1 MHEGY
6 LVSKNSGGIWVK
18 VVPSDIREMVIKYH
32 HDVPTGGHFGV
43 KKVMRRLKDDYY
55 WPGMRT
61 QVRNYIYRCE
71 GCQLSNQGVTKAG
84 NAPHFR
90 PGKPFEH
97 LALDFI
103 GPLEKTS
110 KGHSSILTIVDL
122 FTKFPIL
129 IPTRDQ
135 CASTVVKALLES
147 VITIFGVPKTILSD
161 RGSAFIS
168 CIFKG
173 ICKAMG
179 VSAVNTTAWRPQSNG
194 AVERLNR
201 TVIESLRRCEA
212 GSNWDDILPM
222 VALAIRT
229 TEHSST
235 GFTPAKLVFG
245 HELRLPQPFQEAGQS
260 PVSEDLIAQTA
271 AFYERELTEEVEKIR
286 EVVRQTYLNEQEEAR
301 IKFENKGLRTF
312 NNGDLVLVERMHETK
327 GRHKFEPRY
336 GGPYECGNPIT
347 HPLPRLPSTFH
358 IGFTT
363 EPVKVDRMNEDGNMQ
378 RMTEAEDEYF
388 ADALT
393 NMQPHCDELVSRL
406 TDAIRGIAVPR
417 VEEALISPF
426 DGSYAA
432 NNFIQQLERTSEG
445 PQDDATLQARL
456 RALLKVEALTEGL
469 QASDQRLMRAIA
481 PKTLT
486 EWYSTMTRIKG
497 TSSLPTPS
505 EPFQGVSNTSAF
517 HRDTGTPSR
526 GRNYNPFSPNNYPRY
541 PSGARR
547 PPSPCKYCQGDH
559 WNNECSMNRRPY
571 RQQAYHGQP
580 TAHYFPPEQNGA
592 HNLPVPAPRSSRTPQ
607 GNENSSF
614 RP

>member
-1 MHEGY
+1 
-6 LVSKNSGGIWVK
+6 
-18 VVPSDIREMVIKYH
+18 
-32 HDVPTGGHFGV
+32 
-43 KKVMRRLKDDYY
+43 MRNRHICERPRVYKE
-55 WPGMRT
+55 P
-61 QVRNYIYRCE
+61 RN
-71 GCQLSNQGVTKAG
+71 G
-84 NAPHFR
+84 
-90 PGKPFEH
+90 
-97 LALDFI
+97 
-103 GPLEKTS
+103 
-110 KGHSSILTIVDL
+110 
-122 FTKFPIL
+122 
-129 IPTRDQ
+129 
-135 CASTVVKALLES
+135 
-147 VITIFGVPKTILSD
+147 
-161 RGSAFIS
+161 
-168 CIFKG
+168 
-173 ICKAMG
+173 
-179 VSAVNTTAWRPQSNG
+179 
-194 AVERLNR
+194 
-201 TVIESLRRCEA
+201 
-212 GSNWDDILPM
+212 
-222 VALAIRT
+222 
-229 TEHSST
+229 
-235 GFTPAKLVFG
+235 
-245 HELRLPQPFQEAGQS
+245 
-260 PVSEDLIAQTA
+260 
-271 AFYERELTEEVEKIR
+271 
-286 EVVRQTYLNEQEEAR
+286 
-301 IKFENKGLRTF
+301 
-312 NNGDLVLVERMHETK
+312 TK
-327 GRHKFEPRY
+327 G
-336 GGPYECGNPIT
+336 CGNPIT

-363 EPVKVDRMNEDGNMQ
+363 EPIKVDRMTEDGNMQ
-378 RMTEAEDEYF
+378 RMTEAEDEYY

-417 VEEALISPF
+417 VEETLISPL
-426 DGSYAA
+426 DGSHAA

-456 RALLKVEALTEGL
+456 RTLLKVEALTEGL

-614 RP
+614 QCQHSFDTLKECLTTKPVLHLFKEGLPCQLFCDASLQGIAGILKQQHPDGTLHPVQYYSRALRPHEKNYTITELECLAVIDSVEKFRIYLAGVRKVRRTDVFDRIHLSAPLDVLTGKLCAWQWRSLSHITNQWNEIVFTYESRFCLQHHDGRIRVWRHRGERMLNSCVMHRHTGPAPDIMVWGGIGYHSRIPLVRIAGALNSQRYISQVLEPVVLPYFRGLPTVIFQQIASSAATADQLWQRVEAAWSAVPQEHIQSFIESMPRRVAAVISNKGGYSGY